1 MDALDV
7 VVWALLG
14 SAVAALIDFE
24 RLATRPRRRPLLRV
38 ARIVLVGT
46 LSGVAMSSLL
56 VSAHHAW
63 PTALFPEANRWAVA
77 FLIAAAG
84 SHRARAGRSTR
95 LRALASRI
103 RTTR

>member
-1 MDALDV
+1 MVALDV

-14 SAVAALIDFE
+14 SVVAVLIDFE

-77 FLIAAAG
+77 FLIAAG